1 MDSSLQIGTNFNKHE
16 NPILEIAFDENV
28 LYHDQKEYFDSIE
41 RDVVRSYEYC
51 CSRRW
56 SQ

>member
-1 MDSSLQIGTNFNKHE
+1 MDLSLQIVTNFNKHE

-41 RDVVRSYEYC
+41 RDVRSYC

>member
-1 MDSSLQIGTNFNKHE
+1 MDSSLQIGTDFNKHE
-16 NPILEIAFDENV
+16 NPISEIAFDENNV

-41 RDVVRSYEYC
+41 RDVVRSYC